1 MEIKAKKCSKLF
13 ANVRFAY
20 ILFYMV
26 YIAGAIT
33 PIRLISDSNPL
44 NALVYSLLAISGGIL
59 LFIDLLY
66 QKTLFKSKNCGLLV
80 LFVISLGISIVLN
93 MKYGLTNN
101 LKTFAW
107 TCIQLF
113 LFASIDTEQSSELHF
128 KHIQVLT
135 ETFSAIWLIWSIWS
149 LKLFLQQYFQVFQLQ
164 DVVSVTRMGFTEG
177 RLFGVFTDPNYAAM
191 GSFAAI
197 VFSIL
202 NLNMRKCSILSKIY
216 HYFQIVIQFCYI
228 CLSGSR
234 TAQLSIIIVVA
245 LLSML
250 TTWTLFEKKIKSLFG
265 RIIVVSIAGVL
276 CGSIVIF
283 LCGLTRDILSY
294 APSTYEKIVQKEE
307 AIVLDESNSE
317 EMQDGN
323 VQSEVQDESVQN
335 KMQDGNV
342 QSEVQDEKELEKID
356 LTRPDIEQSEDFSN
370 NRFQIWN
377 DYAKVFATTPL
388 FGTSPRNVL
397 DYTKEKF
404 DSLFILERQYA
415 VHNTYFA
422 ILVYTGIIGASWIFL
437 WMFLKIGE
445 VLGYLIRRRN
455 TKDKYYRV
463 ILILSSILGAYAI
476 AAFPLQFLF
485 FGNMIYDLLFW
496 VLLGYVIGFIKMSEP
511 ERYGETLPYRLL
523 MKICKKC
530 FKM

>member
-283 LCGLTRDILSY
+283 LCGLTRDILCM
-294 APSTYEKIVQKEE
+294 P
-307 AIVLDESNSE
+307 
-317 EMQDGN
+317 
-323 VQSEVQDESVQN
+323 
-335 KMQDGNV
+335 
-342 QSEVQDEKELEKID
+342 
-356 LTRPDIEQSEDFSN
+356 
-370 NRFQIWN
+370 
-377 DYAKVFATTPL
+377 
-388 FGTSPRNVL
+388 
-397 DYTKEKF
+397 
-404 DSLFILERQYA
+404 
-415 VHNTYFA
+415 H
-422 ILVYTGIIGASWIFL
+422 
-437 WMFLKIGE
+437 
-445 VLGYLIRRRN
+445 
-455 TKDKYYRV
+455 
-463 ILILSSILGAYAI
+463 
-476 AAFPLQFLF
+476 
-485 FGNMIYDLLFW
+485 
-496 VLLGYVIGFIKMSEP
+496 
-511 ERYGETLPYRLL
+511 LL
-523 MKICKKC
+523 MKK
-530 FKM
+530 